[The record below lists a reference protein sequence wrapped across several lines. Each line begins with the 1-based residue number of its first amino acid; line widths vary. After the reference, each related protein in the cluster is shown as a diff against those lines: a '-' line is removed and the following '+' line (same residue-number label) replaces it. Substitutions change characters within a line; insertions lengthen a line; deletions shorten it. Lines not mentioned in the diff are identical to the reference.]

1 VAGVVPDSTT
11 LICRSTTEDGGDWLW
26 TLLKC
31 EVGALRP
38 PVGAGAAR
46 TAPAGVA
53 PASVN
58 WVCTPAQ
65 PHQKWNPSA
74 AEIAALKQEASLL
87 GLHVKGI
94 GMTDAQITVPGR
106 GMNLIPLVVQQPGPG
121 AAMAQGPREDVAVPG
136 PGPAAGGGGGE
147 SFNLQSLADVI
158 QELKDMA
165 KQSKGEDKKRK
176 GKKKKKKKSDK
187 KKKKRSSSTSS
198 SRTSRSRSSRSSSR
212 GSNSSSSG
220 PLQWKSKGKDRKVK
234 FEEIHAVDKE
244 KFKRKGELLAYA
256 TKHPGALT
264 AHFLASIYARRSKG
278 RIERSSQLRE
288 ASVVAWAAQHSG
300 LSEVRDV
307 REILTLGEAMDSINR
322 KEIERAMDIL
332 SQRIL
337 AIQQAKKKGGTWDKA
352 EAIELIPGGTSL
364 ASSSML
370 ALTN

>member
-1 VAGVVPDSTT
+1 MAGVVPDSTT

-187 KKKKRSSSTSS
+187 KRRRREALRPQVQGPADPDQVAAAVGEATAAP
-198 SRTSRSRSSRSSSR
+198 R
-212 GSNSSSSG
+212 GPCSG
-220 PLQWKSKGKDRKVK
+220 K
-234 FEEIHAVDKE
+234 
-244 KFKRKGELLAYA
+244 
-256 TKHPGALT
+256 
-264 AHFLASIYARRSKG
+264 ARG
-278 RIERSSQLRE
+278 RIGR
-288 ASVVAWAAQHSG
+288 
-300 LSEVRDV
+300 
-307 REILTLGEAMDSINR
+307 
-322 KEIERAMDIL
+322 
-332 SQRIL
+332 
-337 AIQQAKKKGGTWDKA
+337 
-352 EAIELIPGGTSL
+352 
-364 ASSSML
+364 
-370 ALTN
+370 